1 MTDPSSKRFSRAIS
15 DLESDRGLRLA
26 LQDRSPLLDG
36 TCSEHVGNLE
46 TDEITSS
53 ELAVDGG
60 IEQGEIAD
68 GFGEFETDTNSPY
81 VLRQQWAL
89 LTNDATVVPCPL

>member
-1 MTDPSSKRFSRAIS
+1 VPSVIS
-15 DLESDRGLRLA
+15 NLTGVCVLLCKMDARSFTVPAVKTSADLEA
-26 LQDRSPLLDG
+26 
-36 TCSEHVGNLE
+36 
-46 TDEITSS
+46 DEITSS

-68 GFGEFETDTNSPY
+68 GVCEFETDATSPD

-89 LTNDATVVPCPL
+89 LTYDATVVPCPL

>member
-1 MTDPSSKRFSRAIS
+1 MTDPSSKCFSRAIS

-26 LQDRSPLLDG
+26 LQDRRPLLDG
-36 TCSEHVGNLE
+36 PCSEHVGNLE

-60 IEQGEIAD
+60 IEKGEIAN
-68 GFGEFETDTNSPY
+68 GFGEFETDANGPY

-89 LTNDATVVPCPL
+89 LTHDATVVPCPL